1 MHAKQVYTIYA
12 PLSNKDTKKKSDME
26 LSNFFLDISLYQWDD
41 ELIKLQKIIQKKLE
55 YKQGY
60 K

>member
-1 MHAKQVYTIYA
+1 
-12 PLSNKDTKKKSDME
+12 ME